1 MSSRDTNPWSN
12 FCDPHWELIC
22 RNKWHS
28 GTWFLH
34 MIDHK
39 TRYFASS
46 LIKSK
51 KEVGDQIFSIWI
63 KIFSKDISWQHDKF
77 DNTEFQDFCE
87 NLNIKIK
94 TTAKEGPL
102 TNGMVEQHNGVIGE
116 SVFKITKK
124 MDWTL
129 SIALSWAVYAK
140 NSLQN
145 LYGFRPN
152 QLVFGQNLNF
162 SLCTKRQI
170 TSFRYNYWSCGT
182 KPECNVLRKTSSHY
196 FRS

>member
-102 TNGMVEQHNGVIGE
+102 TNGMVEQHNGVTGE

-170 TSFRYNYWSCGT
+170 TSFRYN
-182 KPECNVLRKTSSHY
+182 
-196 FRS
+196 